1 MMFINNNVMT
11 VADQEAY
18 ALKLLDTISIIDPDA
33 IVAGGAPRDWH
44 YNRLAKDLDIFIVG
58 KQFECRT
65 SIVERL
71 QKLGFQVEDVTA
83 TSTNYLEDNRG
94 ISGVFNLKNTVV
106 PAQII
111 YCSRDPRLMIY
122 DFMVSISK
130 IYMNTDGQIYTK
142 EEFRVGDK
150 FNCIFVDGKADM
162 KYVDKIVAKYPRMK
176 VVFQEE
182 GFGL

>member
-1 MMFINNNVMT
+1 
-11 VADQEAY
+11 
-18 ALKLLDTISIIDPDA
+18 
-33 IVAGGAPRDWH
+33 
-44 YNRLAKDLDIFIVG
+44 
-58 KQFECRT
+58 
-65 SIVERL
+65 
-71 QKLGFQVEDVTA
+71 
-83 TSTNYLEDNRG
+83 
-94 ISGVFNLKNTVV
+94 
-106 PAQII
+106 
-111 YCSRDPRLMIY
+111 MIY